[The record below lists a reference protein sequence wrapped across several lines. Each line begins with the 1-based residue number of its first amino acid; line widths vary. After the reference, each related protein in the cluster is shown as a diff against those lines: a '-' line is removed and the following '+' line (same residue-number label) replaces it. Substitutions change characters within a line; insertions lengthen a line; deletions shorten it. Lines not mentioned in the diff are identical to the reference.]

1 MRLSAPRIAP
11 VDLATLSDEQR
22 EALAV
27 VTGAQRDVTKSEG
40 AVLNIFRTLVH
51 APKALTAFLAWGGYI
66 LSRRNSL
73 SQRDRELV
81 ILRTGYNCGSGYE
94 FTQHTRIGLDAG
106 LTEAEV
112 EAIKAGPDDPS
123 WNEQDRAMLRVS
135 DDLARDFHV
144 SDESWAAL
152 SFLSDKQKMDL
163 VMTVGQYAQVS
174 MILNS
179 FGVQLDPGQVLDPDL
194 DRRSG

>member
-163 VMTVGQYAQVS
+163 VMTVGQYTQVS

>member
-1 MRLSAPRIAP
+1 MRLSAPRVPP
-11 VDLATLSDEQR
+11 VDLDQIDDEQR

-27 VTGAQRDVTKSEG
+27 FTGIQRDVTKSEG

-73 SQRDRELV
+73 SERDRELV
-81 ILRTGYNCGSGYE
+81 TLRVGYNCKSGYE

-106 LTEAEV
+106 LTEAEI

-123 WNEQDRAMLRVS
+123 WSDADRAMLRAT
-135 DDLARDFHV
+135 DDLTRDFHV
-144 SDESWAAL
+144 SDASWSAL

-163 VMTVGQYAQVS
+163 VMTVGQYTQVS
-174 MILNS
+174 MMLNS
-179 FGVQLDPGQVLDPDL
+179 FGVQLDAGQELDPAL
-194 DRRSG
+194 DGRN